1 MHPRT
6 RVGGGA
12 QRKSTADG
20 EAKAVLERMGG
31 AGVEREARNG
41 VPPEGIPSSLIIM
54 PIRVSVALP
63 ANSPSRPIIRWCLCL
78 PHISPCRIDIKSA
91 TEYTLP
97 VNVARIS
104 RKTATFPAAL
114 TQNRPLRALR
124 QSTWQA
130 GGRPPPL
137 NG

>member
-1 MHPRT
+1 MTGRMQEEGIPSGGLVHPRT

-12 QRKSTADG
+12 QRESTADG

-54 PIRVSVALP
+54 PIRVSVALL
-63 ANSPSRPIIRWCLCL
+63 ANSPLRPIIRWNLCL

-91 TEYTLP
+91 TGCILP
-97 VNVARIS
+97 VNVAKTDFPFSRPHKPQRIS
-104 RKTATFPAAL
+104 K
-114 TQNRPLRALR
+114 
-124 QSTWQA
+124 
-130 GGRPPPL
+130 
-137 NG
+137 